1 MSAGGSMIYAGYL
14 RPGETSLQR
23 LRAFES
29 LGVTVTPV
37 NMLAP
42 ACSAWRRLH
51 YRGANALFTRGFPAR
66 LPDLSGVNRAL
77 ARLACSGDVFD
88 WLWLDKPLTVNPET
102 LALFRRY
109 QPKAR
114 LVAFAP
120 DDVGARH
127 NQSRQFVESLS
138 RLDAFVT
145 TKSYNVSE
153 LKALGCPR
161 VVFMDNGFDPETHH
175 PAAVDP
181 ELKSRIGGGVGF
193 IGSYEKTRAASLLA
207 LAESGIPVRVWG
219 GANWRQC
226 RLSHPNLKLEYR
238 ELVGEAYAPAI
249 CAFDINLCFLRKL
262 NRDLQTT
269 RSVEI
274 PACGAFMLAERSDEH
289 RRLFEE
295 DREAVFFGDDREL
308 VGKCRHYLDHPDE
321 RRTIAEAGYRRCQG
335 GYSYP
340 RRLRAVLEAL
350 AAGSS

>member
-1 MSAGGSMIYAGYL
+1 MTNAGTMIYAGYL

-29 LGVTVTPV
+29 LGMRVTPV
-37 NMLAP
+37 DMLFRHTVL
-42 ACSAWRRLH
+42 RRLG
-51 YRGANALFTRGFPAR
+51 YRAANALFRRGVPVR
-66 LPDLSGVNRAL
+66 LPDFSGVNRRLVQL
-77 ARLACSGDVFD
+77 ASSGESFD

-120 DDVGARH
+120 DDMAARH
-127 NQSRQFVESLS
+127 NQSRQFTESLS
-138 RLDAFVT
+138 LLDAFVT

-153 LKALGCPR
+153 LKALGCLR

-175 PAAVDP
+175 PVDVGP
-181 ELKSRIGGGVGF
+181 ERKSRIGGGVGF
-193 IGSYEKTRAASLLA
+193 IGSYEKIRAASLLA
-207 LAESGIPVRVWG
+207 LAENGIPVRVWG
-219 GANWRQC
+219 GVNWRQC
-226 RLSHPNLKLEYR
+226 RLSHPNLKLEYK
-238 ELVGEAYAPAI
+238 ELMGAAYAQAI

-308 VGKCRHYLDHPDE
+308 VGKCRHYLDHPAE
-321 RRTIAEAGYRRCQG
+321 RQRIAEAGYRRCQG

-340 RRLRAVLEAL
+340 RRLQAVLGTLKTGAT
-350 AAGSS
+350 